1 MIVNNKE
8 YERLLFV
15 HIPKTAGTSVFKMLY
30 KKGLDPW
37 TRTYLRGHDPYFS
50 LAKDNEINDK
60 VFSFCIT
67 RNPYTRTYSCFKQF
81 NKTNKTNISF
91 IEYLTNIKNNNISTL
106 TPLLHFP
113 QSFYVIEDKNL
124 QVNKAY
130 RFENLKELEN
140 DLEWKLELTNTGK
153 YMVELYYEDYTKEAI
168 EITQELY
175 GVDFINFGYSTEF
188 SKAMEG

>member
-8 YERLLFV
+8 YEKLLFV

-30 KKGLDPW
+30 KNGLDPW

-50 LAKDNEINDK
+50 LAKDNEINDN
-60 VFSFCIT
+60 VFSFCIA

-81 NKTNKTNISF
+81 NKTNKTSISF
-91 IEYLTNIKNNNISTL
+91 IEYLTNIKNNNISTV

-113 QSFYVIEDKNL
+113 QSFYVIEDKTL
-124 QVNKAY
+124 QVDKAY

-140 DLEWKLELTNTGK
+140 DLGWKLELTNTGN

-175 GVDFINFGYSTEF
+175 RVDFINFGYSTEF
-188 SKAMEG
+188 NQAMEG